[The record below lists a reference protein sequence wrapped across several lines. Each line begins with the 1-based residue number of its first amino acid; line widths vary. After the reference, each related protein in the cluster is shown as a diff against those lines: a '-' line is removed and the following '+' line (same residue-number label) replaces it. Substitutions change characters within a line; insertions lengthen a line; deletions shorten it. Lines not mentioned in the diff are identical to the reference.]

1 MQNHVANFR
10 SVQFMSQHDAT
21 RDMDQG
27 IEVYIDLPQYPFQ
40 NKLPI
45 STFGRGFWCNRYSMN
60 NFEISQTAAK
70 HKTHKTRHGRD
81 SSGT

>member
-1 MQNHVANFR
+1 MALLRVFLSIPGFNSMQNHVANFR

-27 IEVYIDLPQYPFQ
+27 FQVYIDLPQCPLQ

-45 STFGRGFWCNRYSMN
+45 STF
-60 NFEISQTAAK
+60 
-70 HKTHKTRHGRD
+70 
-81 SSGT
+81 